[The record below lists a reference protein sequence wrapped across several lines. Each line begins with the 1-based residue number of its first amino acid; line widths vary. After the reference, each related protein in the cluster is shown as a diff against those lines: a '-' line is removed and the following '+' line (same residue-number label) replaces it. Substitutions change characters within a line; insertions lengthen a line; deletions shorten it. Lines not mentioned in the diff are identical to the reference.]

1 MASTISR
8 PSRLIQIVVKFMCI
22 LSHSLEFNNFYT
34 GMACRSRVRQ
44 NIPTRGVQTR
54 SETNPN
60 PIGLFR
66 ISDQV
71 RSFRIGS
78 DKVVLESDRIG
89 LEPDFQLLELEK
101 ESSSVKVDTSGLV
114 FWSS

>member
-1 MASTISR
+1 MLDQRNLNQVRWYLYTR
-8 PSRLIQIVVKFMCI
+8 DVQI
-22 LSHSLEFNNFYT
+22 
-34 GMACRSRVRQ
+34 
-44 NIPTRGVQTR
+44 R

-60 PIGLFR
+60 PIRSDR

-78 DKVVLESDRIG
+78 DKVVLQSDRIG

-101 ESSSVKVDTSGLV
+101 ESSSVKVDASGLV